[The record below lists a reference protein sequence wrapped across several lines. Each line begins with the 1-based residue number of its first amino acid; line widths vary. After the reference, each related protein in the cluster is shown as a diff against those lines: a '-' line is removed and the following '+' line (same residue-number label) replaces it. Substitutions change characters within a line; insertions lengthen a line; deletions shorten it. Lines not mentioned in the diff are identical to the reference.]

1 MTRRDLKA
9 PKHEL
14 SSRHITKLL
23 ETPKVQTPLT
33 ARHAGDEGG
42 ETITAIITQ
51 RQWLPQKI

>member
-14 SSRHITKLL
+14 RSRHITELP
-23 ETPKVQTPLT
+23 ETPKAQTALT
-33 ARHAGDEGG
+33 ARRAGDEGG

-51 RQWLPQKI
+51 RRWLSQKI